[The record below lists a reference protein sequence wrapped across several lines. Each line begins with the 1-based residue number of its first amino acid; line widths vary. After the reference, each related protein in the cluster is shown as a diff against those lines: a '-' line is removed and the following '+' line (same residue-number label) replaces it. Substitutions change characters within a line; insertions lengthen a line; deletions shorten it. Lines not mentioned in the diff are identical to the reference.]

1 MSQTFTLC
9 IATETIASDAQQVG
23 VTVDELNRIRVHV
36 SADIVQTPILHLQL
50 TYHVTLPSKT
60 LAAQFDWP
68 DWQQARVAFADYLW
82 EESCLECF
90 ITGGLIGNEM
100 GQIDH
105 TNAYIE
111 INASPD
117 GRYALY
123 KFENYRYPAT
133 LPPTPLH
140 QTHKHVLASLEW
152 VENIESPL
160 GSEPST
166 TSNLFSY
173 QRRFGVCLTQLS
185 NQRYAFNDTVI
196 EYIHPC
202 VILRF
207 GQTTLF
213 FASSHASPPDFHNR
227 DYWQKFDLII

>member
-1 MSQTFTLC
+1 MNQTFTLC
-9 IATETIASDAQQVG
+9 IATETIASDAQQLG

-60 LAAQFDWP
+60 LATQFDWP

-82 EESCLECF
+82 EETCLECF
-90 ITGGLIGNEM
+90 ISGGLIGNEM

-123 KFENYRYPAT
+123 KFE
-133 LPPTPLH
+133 
-140 QTHKHVLASLEW
+140 
-152 VENIESPL
+152 I
-160 GSEPST
+160 
-166 TSNLFSY
+166 
-173 QRRFGVCLTQLS
+173 
-185 NQRYAFNDTVI
+185 I
-196 EYIHPC
+196 
-202 VILRF
+202 VILQHYRPPLCTRHTSTCLQALI
-207 GQTTLF
+207 GWKTL
-213 FASSHASPPDFHNR
+213 SH
-227 DYWQKFDLII
+227 L